1 MDNPGRNSA
10 KIMDQLLRMT
20 NRTLELRVNTS
31 RLTSKIILANKV
43 DYLEEI
49 HKTREAQRSTIS
61 PKTPPQQT
69 VVKNELIN

>member
-1 MDNPGRNSA
+1 
-10 KIMDQLLRMT
+10 MDQLLRMT

-43 DYLEEI
+43 DYLKEI

-61 PKTPPQQT
+61 PNTPHRQNRCQM
-69 VVKNELIN
+69 NELTN